1 MKTNKLI
8 SKATRKRYL
17 MDFVMFILFI
27 GVMTSSL
34 YFLYVPGGYQ
44 GGRNPRFN
52 MSIIFD
58 RETWEE
64 IHIWTSMILSAIL
77 FIHILLHAKWIKDV
91 FFKCIQLWKKSVR
104 TRNRM
109 RLLNILDDRISAVF
123 FIICLF
129 SGLVLF
135 FIPGGKGTAYIEFL
149 SITRDVWKGIHTWSG
164 IGMLA
169 GVIVHLII
177 HWGWIKKVSGKLFSL
192 QNMPTALKVK

>member
-17 MDFVMFILFI
+17 IDFAMFILFI
-27 GVMTSSL
+27 GVAASSL

-91 FFKCIQLWKKSVR
+91 FFKYIQLWKKSVR